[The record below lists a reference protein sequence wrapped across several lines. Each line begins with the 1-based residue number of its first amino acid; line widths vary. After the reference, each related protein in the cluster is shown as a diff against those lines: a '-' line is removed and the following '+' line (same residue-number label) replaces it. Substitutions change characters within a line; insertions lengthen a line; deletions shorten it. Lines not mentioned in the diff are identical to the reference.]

1 MDSQSF
7 HQMLQAIKDVKNR
20 EQNLAA
26 EKAYLEFREKTPSDN
41 FMELLVNEV
50 VTPSDVQEY
59 AQVLLNQDIEKNC
72 QSAALY
78 RLSDPQH
85 ARKLII
91 QLLQFLAQNPKEKM
105 AQIISSYAVEELTQ
119 QRDFPELW
127 GFIEQGYESPNE
139 DVRKVVLYI
148 VSEILVTPQEVVQ
161 NIKFD
166 FMTFLQKV
174 LSDTSDKVVKYA
186 VISLGNMLVND
197 QDEEGNHV
205 LISNESYGQI
215 M

>member
-50 VTPSDVQEY
+50 VTPSDVQEH

-91 QLLQFLAQNPKEKM
+91 QLLQFLA
-105 AQIISSYAVEELTQ
+105 
-119 QRDFPELW
+119 
-127 GFIEQGYESPNE
+127 
-139 DVRKVVLYI
+139 
-148 VSEILVTPQEVVQ
+148 
-161 NIKFD
+161 
-166 FMTFLQKV
+166 
-174 LSDTSDKVVKYA
+174 
-186 VISLGNMLVND
+186 
-197 QDEEGNHV
+197 
-205 LISNESYGQI
+205 
-215 M
+215 

>member
-26 EKAYLEFREKTPSDN
+26 EKAYLEFRERTPSDN

-59 AQVLLNQDIEKNC
+59 AQVLLNQDIEKNN
-72 QSAALY
+72 QKAALY

-85 ARKLII
+85 ARRLVI
-91 QLLQFLAQNPKEKM
+91 QLLQFLAQNPQEKM
-105 AQIISSYAVEELTQ
+105 AQIISSYAIEEFTE

-127 GFIEQGYESPNE
+127 GFIQ
-139 DVRKVVLYI
+139 
-148 VSEILVTPQEVVQ
+148 
-161 NIKFD
+161 
-166 FMTFLQKV
+166 
-174 LSDTSDKVVKYA
+174 
-186 VISLGNMLVND
+186 
-197 QDEEGNHV
+197 
-205 LISNESYGQI
+205 
-215 M
+215 